1 MARRF
6 QQLAGGVEI
15 DLHAEIEIALR
26 MAADDGCQVEQHAAV
41 GIDQPLRRA
50 GLRQIER
57 QTLQARIRQRG
68 GRRGDVRQDQ
78 RVEGQRATAVQQ
90 RFRQPLAEKPAPPV
104 MTMFIW
110 CSFP

>member
-1 MARRF
+1 M
-6 QQLAGGVEI
+6 AGGVEI

-26 MAADDGCQVEQHAAV
+26 MAADDGRQVEQHAAV